1 MNEQRVL
8 VIGLR
13 VEQARKLQDLYKDLE
28 IEYNSD
34 PAKHTA
40 KLTNLEAYNK
50 IIVCTKFTTHKTHNM
65 CKKHSGYTMTSGGF
79 SSVKLLLDKEVPQYV
94 C

>member
-1 MNEQRVL
+1 MNDRVL

-13 VEQARKLQDLYKDLE
+13 IEQARKLKDLYKDLN

-40 KLTNLEAYNK
+40 KLTNLEAYKK

-65 CKKHSGYTMTSGGF
+65 CKKHSGYTMTAGGF
-79 SSVKLLLDKEVPQYV
+79 SSVRLLLQEMGAHYA
-94 C
+94 

>member
-1 MNEQRVL
+1 MNDRVL

-13 VEQARKLQDLYKDLE
+13 VEQARKLKDLYKDLN

-40 KLTNLEAYNK
+40 KLTNLEAYKK

-65 CKKHSGYTMTSGGF
+65 CKKHSGYTMTAGGF
-79 SSVKLLLDKEVPQYV
+79 SSVRLLLQEMGAHYA
-94 C
+94 

>member
-1 MNEQRVL
+1 MNDRVL

-13 VEQARKLQDLYKDLE
+13 VEQARKLKDLYKDLN

-40 KLTNLEAYNK
+40 KLTYLEAYKK

-65 CKKHSGYTMTSGGF
+65 CKKHSGYTMTAGGF
-79 SSVKLLLDKEVPQYV
+79 SSVRLLLQEMGAHYA
-94 C
+94 